1 MESVA
6 CRDNMGSFVSLVTFI
21 ARANQDEDSTVSGD
35 AIWSACRWMTIS
47 GTMFLVLLSP
57 MTSATETMNTPT
69 SRQVDQVD
77 LIHGTRIADPYRWL
91 EADVRE
97 SAEVAE
103 WVAAENAVA
112 QAYLDAIPEREPII
126 KRLTQL
132 WNVARY
138 GIPTHAGEKYFY
150 SKNDG
155 LQNQSVLYVAGSYDA
170 EGEVL
175 IDPNQWSEDGTTSL
189 AGYEPSDDGQYVAY
203 QKSEAGSDWRTIHVL
218 NVESGELLDD
228 QLRWVK
234 FSPIRW
240 NQEGTGFYYNRYPE
254 PDEGETYQSVVLNQ
268 MVYFHRIGTS
278 QGEDQLVYQRPDHP
292 DWHFFA
298 EPTEDGR
305 YLLLTI
311 EKGTD
316 EKNQLHY
323 RPISEADSPWR
334 PLITDF
340 DNQFFPVGSTGQN
353 LFLLT
358 DYEAPT
364 KRLVVMDVERP
375 GRKNLV
381 EILPVS
387 SATLESVSLIDD
399 QLVATYLEDVLSR
412 VSIFSLAGAHQRD
425 VSLPGT
431 GSAAGFAGK
440 NADTETFYS
449 FTSYNTPTGIYRYN
463 MRTGQSQLIR
473 QPKVDFDPEDYHVE
487 QVFYASK
494 DGTRIPMF
502 LAYRKGIER
511 DGDNPTLLYG
521 YGGFSIS
528 LTPYFSV
535 SRLAWMEM
543 GGIMAIANLRG
554 GGEYGEEWHLA
565 GKLEKKQNV
574 FDDFIAAAEWLVQ
587 HKYTRPE
594 RLAIQ
599 GGSNGGLL
607 VGAVM
612 TQRPELFGACLPA
625 VGVMDM
631 LRFHQFTAGRF
642 WITEYGSA
650 DDPEQFQTLLDYS
663 PYHNIKRGC
672 SYPATLITTADTDDR
687 VVPMHSFKF
696 AAALQNAQAGPA
708 PILIHIETRAGHGAG
723 TPTTKQIEQ
732 AADLWAFLVQ
742 NLGMNRTD

>member
-311 EKGTD
+311 EKSTD

-323 RPISEADSPWR
+323 RPGSEVDSPWQ
-334 PLITDF
+334 PLIADF
-340 DNQFFPVGSTGQN
+340 NNQFFPVGSTGQN

-381 EILPVS
+381 EILPAS

-449 FTSYNTPTGIYRYN
+449 FTSYNTPTGIYRYD
-463 MRTGQSQLIR
+463 MHTGKSQLIR

>member
-1 MESVA
+1 MCGDAIRVA
-6 CRDNMGSFVSLVTFI
+6 CRCGT
-21 ARANQDEDSTVSGD
+21 ASG
-35 AIWSACRWMTIS
+35 AI
-47 GTMFLVLLSP
+47 FLALLPP
-57 MTSATETMNTPT
+57 MISATEPMKTPT

-77 LIHGTRIADPYRWL
+77 LIHGTSVADPYRWL

-103 WVAAENAVA
+103 WVAAENAVTR
-112 QAYLDAIPEREPII
+112 AYLDAIPEREPMI
-126 KRLTQL
+126 KRLTKL
-132 WNVARY
+132 WNVTRY
-138 GIPTHAGEKYFY
+138 GIPSHAGDRYFY

-155 LQNQSVLYVAGSYDA
+155 LQNQSVLYVADTYDA
-170 EGEVL
+170 EGKVL
-175 IDPNQWSEDGTTSL
+175 IDPNLWSEDGTTSL

-203 QKSEAGSDWRTIHVL
+203 QKSEAGSDWRTIRVL

-254 PDEGETYQSVVLNQ
+254 PDEGETYQSVALNQ

-292 DWHFFA
+292 DWHFFV
-298 EPTEDGR
+298 EPTEDSR

-311 EKGTD
+311 EKSTD

-323 RPISEADSPWR
+323 RSVSEADSPWR

-340 DNQFFPVGSTGQN
+340 DNQFYPVGSTGQR

-381 EILPVS
+381 EILPAR
-387 SATLESVSLIDD
+387 SATLESVSLIND
-399 QLVATYLEDVLSR
+399 QIVATYLEDVLSR
-412 VSIFSLAGAHQRD
+412 VGIFSLAGAHQRD
-425 VSLPGT
+425 VKLSGM

-440 NADTETFYS
+440 MTDTETFFS
-449 FTSYNTPTGIYRYN
+449 FTSYNTPTGIYRYD
-463 MRTGQSQLIR
+463 MRTGQSRLIR
-473 QPKVDFDPEDYHVE
+473 QPKVDFDPEDYLVE

-502 LAYRKGIER
+502 LAYRKGLEW
-511 DGDNPTLLYG
+511 DGNNPTLLYG
-521 YGGFSIS
+521 YGGFSVS

-554 GGEYGEEWHLA
+554 GGEYGEDWHLA
-565 GKLEKKQNV
+565 GKLDKKQNV

-587 HKYTRPE
+587 QKVTRPE

-642 WITEYGSA
+642 WTAEYGSA
-650 DDPEQFQTLLDYS
+650 DDPEQFKTLLDYS
-663 PYHNIKRGC
+663 PYHNIKPGRN
-672 SYPATLITTADTDDR
+672 YPATLITTADTDDR

-708 PILIHIETRAGHGAG
+708 PILIRIETRAGHGAG
-723 TPTTKQIEQ
+723 TPTRKQIEQ

-742 NLGMNRTD
+742 NLGMKRTH

>member
-47 GTMFLVLLSP
+47 GTMYLVLLSP

-311 EKGTD
+311 EKSTD
-316 EKNQLHY
+316 EKNQLYY
-323 RPISEADSPWR
+323 RPVSEVDSPWR

-364 KRLVVMDVERP
+364 KRLVGMDVERP

-381 EILPVS
+381 EILPAS

-449 FTSYNTPTGIYRYN
+449 FTSYNTPTGIYRYD
-463 MRTGQSQLIR
+463 MHTGKSQLIR

>member
-311 EKGTD
+311 EKSTD
-316 EKNQLHY
+316 EKNQLYY
-323 RPISEADSPWR
+323 RPVSEVDSPWR

-381 EILPVS
+381 EILPAS

-449 FTSYNTPTGIYRYN
+449 FTSYNTPTGIYRYD
-463 MRTGQSQLIR
+463 MHTGKSQLIR